1 VAAKSRRP
9 ADDRYYVE
17 PWSPVYMQGDIFRDV
32 PLQFPWPPDVVL
44 PGEEEGSRVFISGPF
59 ETTLAILLTPTC
71 TMAAQGPAA
80 QDGQYAMP
88 ARSLAPVRPV
98 EELVDRGAIDPDR
111 QLGNLRGDR
120 LRNYLYLPASEML
133 EIPESAALIYQ
144 PTTLH
149 HEVLDGLRIAQLTG
163 EAYWQF
169 RRSMAFFSAG
179 VRIELEDLGPPPAP
193 QNRTS

>member
-1 VAAKSRRP
+1 
-9 ADDRYYVE
+9 
-17 PWSPVYMQGDIFRDV
+17 M
-32 PLQFPWPPDVVL
+32 VL

-80 QDGQYAMP
+80 QEAQYAMP

-120 LRNYLYLPASEML
+120 LRNYLYLPASEVL
-133 EIPESAALIYQ
+133 GIPESAALIYQ

-163 EAYWQF
+163 EAYWQL
-169 RRSMAFFSAG
+169 RRSMAFFTAG

-193 QNRTS
+193 RDRTS